1 MRYNLIMRPVELLLR
16 NCKRADKMIEKN
28 PEKSSR
34 EIKFATFRA
43 ILALAIIFACQPSSL
58 AIEAGAPIPPEKF
71 SDDYY
76 KVYGTPNLTLSLERS
91 NVYQGEQTSLFLT
104 LTNQGRI
111 TSFQVNEEPGTN
123 KREEILAA
131 EREQEL
137 EKLRTVAQDVSVQLV
152 AENKSAIDIL
162 RSAAFPGS
170 IREGQTSTRLEF
182 PIEVY
187 KNARPGFYHLLAR
200 VNYTYQ
206 RDVAV
211 KGDEDHPESPDVFYR
226 YDSLS
231 QTIPITIE
239 VERRSDAEFKVLG
252 ISPAGLKAGSK
263 DNIVKIAI
271 KNVGND
277 TASDLVARLRPESG
291 LYVSVDES
299 PIPAIAPG
307 NEAELIFKLD
317 VSKDAV
323 SGKKYL
329 LKILF
334 EFRDSRRD
342 DLTDS
347 ENAYIAIE
355 PSGTNYLF
363 IILLLLAVVAGA
375 LIVIVKRKGRRDVM

>member
-1 MRYNLIMRPVELLLR
+1 
-16 NCKRADKMIEKN
+16 MIDKN

-34 EIKFATFRA
+34 KIKFATFRA
-43 ILALAIIFACQPSSL
+43 ILALAIIFACHLSSL

-76 KVYGTPNLTLSLERS
+76 KVYGTPNITLSLERT
-91 NVYQGEQTSLFLT
+91 NIFQGEQTSLFLT
-104 LTNQGRI
+104 LTNRGRI
-111 TSFQVNEEPGTN
+111 TSFQVNEEPGAN

-137 EKLRTVAQDVSVQLV
+137 EKLRTVAQDVSVHLV
-152 AENKSAIDIL
+152 AKNQSAIDIL
-162 RSAAFPGS
+162 RSVAFPGN
-170 IREGQTSTRLEF
+170 IREGQTSTRLEY
-182 PIEVY
+182 PLDVY
-187 KNARPGFYHLLAR
+187 KNTRPGFYHLLAR

-211 KGDEDHPESPDVFYR
+211 KGDEDHPESPDVFYW

-231 QTIPITIE
+231 QTIPVTVK
-239 VERRSDAEFKVLG
+239 VERRSGAEFAVLG
-252 ISPAGLKAGSK
+252 TSPTSLKAGSK
-263 DNIVKIAI
+263 DNVIKIII
-271 KNVGND
+271 KNLGNE
-277 TASDLVARLRPESG
+277 TAHDLVARLRPESG

-299 PIPAIAPG
+299 PIPKIAPG
-307 NEAELIFKLD
+307 DEAELIFKLD

-347 ENAYIAIE
+347 ENAYMAIA
-355 PSGTNYLF
+355 PPGTNYL
-363 IILLLLAVVAGA
+363 ITSLLLLAVAAGG
-375 LIVIVKRKGRRDVM
+375 LIIIVKRRGKK

>member
-1 MRYNLIMRPVELLLR
+1 
-16 NCKRADKMIEKN
+16 
-28 PEKSSR
+28 
-34 EIKFATFRA
+34 
-43 ILALAIIFACQPSSL
+43 
-58 AIEAGAPIPPEKF
+58 
-71 SDDYY
+71 
-76 KVYGTPNLTLSLERS
+76 
-91 NVYQGEQTSLFLT
+91 
-104 LTNQGRI
+104 
-111 TSFQVNEEPGTN
+111 
-123 KREEILAA
+123 
-131 EREQEL
+131 
-137 EKLRTVAQDVSVQLV
+137 
-152 AENKSAIDIL
+152 L
-162 RSAAFPGS
+162 RSVAFPGS
-170 IREGQTSTRLEF
+170 IREGQSSTRLEF

-347 ENAYIAIE
+347 ENTYIAIE